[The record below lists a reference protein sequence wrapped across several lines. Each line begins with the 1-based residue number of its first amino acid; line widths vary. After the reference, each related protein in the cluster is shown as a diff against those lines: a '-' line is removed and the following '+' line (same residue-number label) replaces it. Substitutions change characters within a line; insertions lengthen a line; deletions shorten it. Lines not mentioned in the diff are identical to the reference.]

1 MKVLTEMNQDFSLIE
16 LIKRY
21 KDEENNFIRCSENII
36 NALVFALYETRFNDD
51 YDTFK
56 VSSKEFDAVQL
67 STELYDYHLSTDY
80 LFDKDLDDIHFESI
94 YDVPSRLLHRYIT
107 IIRKEPLPNDTPT
120 QIEWYGAWTRGN
132 NEIFDVPLDLDDMVS
147 MKYVYLLA
155 DIFEDLSRVYEE
167 LQISQHRV
175 CKQYETFHEN
185 KRSMIES
192 AYFLDIVANTISSD
206 ADIHVNYSIDYMK
219 AYEDALGHTD
229 MDTYRETM
237 AELKSNPEKMF
248 PIKDDGPIF

>member
-1 MKVLTEMNQDFSLIE
+1 MKVLKEMNQHFSLIE

-51 YDTFK
+51 YDTFTA
-56 VSSKEFDAVQL
+56 SSKDPDSFQL
-67 STELYDYHLSTDY
+67 STDLYDYHLSSSYMLDTN
-80 LFDKDLDDIHFESI
+80 LDDVQYESI
-94 YDVPSRLLHRYIT
+94 YNIPSRLLYRYIT
-107 IIRKEPLPNDTPT
+107 IVRKEPLPNDTPT

-132 NEIFDVPLDLDDMVS
+132 NEIFDIPLDLDDMVYL
-147 MKYVYLLA
+147 KYTYLLA
-155 DIFEDLSRVYEE
+155 DIFEDLARVYEK

-185 KRSMIES
+185 KRSMMES
-192 AYFLDIVANTISSD
+192 AYFLDNVANTVSLD
-206 ADIHVNYSIDYMK
+206 TDIAVKYSIDYLK

-229 MDTYRETM
+229 MDAYRETI
-237 AELKSNPEKMF
+237 ADLKTNPEKMC
-248 PIKDDGPIF
+248 PIPDDGPVF

>member
-56 VSSKEFDAVQL
+56 VSSREFEAVQL
-67 STELYDYHLSTDY
+67 STELYEYHLSTDY
-80 LFDKDLDDIHFESI
+80 LFDKDLDDIQFESI
-94 YDVPSRLLHRYIT
+94 YDVPSRLLHRYVT

-132 NEIFDVPLDLDDMVS
+132 NEIFDIPLDLDDMVS

-192 AYFLDIVANTISSD
+192 AYFLDVVSNTVSSD
-206 ADIHVNYSIDYMK
+206 QDIHVNYSIDYLK
-219 AYEDALGHTD
+219 AYEKALGHTD
-229 MDTYRETM
+229 MDTYRETI
-237 AELKSNPEKMF
+237 ADLKSNPEKMC
-248 PIKDDGPIF
+248 PITDDGPIF